1 MRFLWIRAVD
11 NVHERNR
18 DAPGSVPVR
27 TDFIRSEGTEMTD
40 PASDTTAASF
50 EGWPPDATTFLAE
63 LAADNSRAFWTANV
77 ERYRTA
83 VLAPTQALAAALSPE
98 FGPGRVF
105 RPYVDRRFRPNAE
118 PYRTDTGALVTGP
131 GGTPY
136 VVVLAAGGL
145 SVQVGYQVFDAGQL
159 RRYRAAVDTTAGEK
173 LDGVLAGL
181 REEGLAPADVPALTG
196 RPRGCPADHPRLHL
210 VRLRGLHVD
219 RTWPAG
225 AWLQTG
231 DALVRVRAAWRTAG
245 PLADWLDAHVGPREA

>member
-18 DAPGSVPVR
+18 VAPGSVPVR

-40 PASDTTAASF
+40 PASDTAAASF

-83 VLAPTQALAAALSPE
+83 VLAPTQALMAVLSPE

-118 PYRTDTGALVTGP
+118 PYRTDAGALVTGH

-159 RRYRAAVDTTAGEK
+159 RRYRAAIDTAAGDK
-173 LDGVLAGL
+173 LDAVFAGL

-210 VRLRGLHVD
+210 LRLRGLHVD

-231 DALVRVRAAWRTAG
+231 DALVRVRVAWRAAE
-245 PLADWLDAHVGPREA
+245 PLADWLDANVGPREA

>member
-40 PASDTTAASF
+40 PASDTAAASF

-83 VLAPTQALAAALSPE
+83 VLAPTQALMAALSPE

-105 RPYVDRRFRPNAE
+105 RPRVDRRFRPNAE
-118 PYRTDTGALVTGP
+118 PYRTDAGALVTGH

-145 SVQVGYQVFDAGQL
+145 SVRRLPGVRRGSAAPVLRGDRHGGGGQA
-159 RRYRAAVDTTAGEK
+159 RRGVRRAAGGRLGAGRRARVDGTAAW
-173 LDGVLAGL
+173 LPSRPSAAAPP
-181 REEGLAPADVPALTG
+181 APA
-196 RPRGCPADHPRLHL
+196 C
-210 VRLRGLHVD
+210 LHVD

-225 AWLQTG
+225 AWLQTW
-231 DALVRVRAAWRTAG
+231 DALVCVQAAAKAE